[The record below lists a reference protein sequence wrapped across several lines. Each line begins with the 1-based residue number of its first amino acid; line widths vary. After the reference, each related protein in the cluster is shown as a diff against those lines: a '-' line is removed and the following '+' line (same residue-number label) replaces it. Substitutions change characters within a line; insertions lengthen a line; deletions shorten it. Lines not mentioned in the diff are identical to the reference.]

1 MSVTIAE
8 NVSGK
13 PLDKTDREKVIF
25 ALKQANLWDKIKT
38 LPNQELTFIGK
49 DLDESGIQL
58 SGGEVQRLIL
68 ARALYKEAKMLIL
81 DEPTAALDAIAENEM
96 YRMYGGLVENHTSLF
111 ISHRLSSTQFCD
123 RILFLENGR
132 IVEDGTHEE
141 LMRQKGQYAAM
152 YEVQSHYYQE
162 GEDEYAFEGSL
173 AGNL

>member
-1 MSVTIAE
+1 MMS
-8 NVSGK
+8 
-13 PLDKTDREKVIF
+13 EKVVQSAMAIILH
-25 ALKQANLWDKIKT
+25 AGDARVAC
-38 LPNQELTFIGK
+38 K
-49 DLDESGIQL
+49 D
-58 SGGEVQRLIL
+58 
-68 ARALYKEAKMLIL
+68 
-81 DEPTAALDAIAENEM
+81 ALDAIAENEM

-152 YEVQSHYYQE
+152 FEVQSHYYQE

>member
-1 MSVTIAE
+1 
-8 NVSGK
+8 
-13 PLDKTDREKVIF
+13 
-25 ALKQANLWDKIKT
+25 
-38 LPNQELTFIGK
+38 
-49 DLDESGIQL
+49 
-58 SGGEVQRLIL
+58 
-68 ARALYKEAKMLIL
+68 MLIL